1 MKLTWPEALTD
12 EDKSQ
17 AVAKLRTYFGL
28 ETGTRPYTGA
38 FFERLGGGGDRGEV
52 RDVITAEDLVA
63 VSMLS
68 VTVPA
73 DAAIRILGRD
83 GRRIS
88 DLLREIP
95 TAMDLVDVAPELI
108 NASWPAWQLWDVLHG
123 MYGVGPVTAGKLVA
137 RKRPRLLPV
146 YDSVVAKRVG
156 APDGFWQALNSDL
169 RADDNDRHH
178 KLLDIRAQSGI
189 GEDISALRVFDIVT
203 WMPGRDGEGSD
214 GGA

>member
-1 MKLTWPEALTD
+1 MRLTWPEALTD
-12 EDKSQ
+12 DDHSK
-17 AVAKLRTYFGL
+17 AATKLRTYFGL
-28 ETGTRPYTGA
+28 EPDTRPYTGA

-68 VTVPA
+68 VAVPA
-73 DAAIRILGRD
+73 GAAIRILGRD

-95 TAMDLVDVAPELI
+95 TALDLVDVAPELI
-108 NASWPAWQLWDVLHG
+108 NASWPGWQLWDLLHA

-137 RKRPRLLPV
+137 RKRPRLMPV
-146 YDSVVAKRVG
+146 YDSVVAERVG
-156 APDGFWQALNSDL
+156 APNGFWQALNSDL
-169 RADDNDRHH
+169 RAQDNTRHH
-178 KLLDIRAQSGI
+178 KLLDVRAQSGI

-203 WMPGRDGEGSD
+203 WMPGRDREGSQ
-214 GGA
+214 GRP